1 MFSSGEGIPDG
12 GEEED
17 APTLERVRQL
27 AKSSVPVQRV
37 LSVSLLVDFLA
48 DSGAAA
54 TVPRP
59 VFLALLYDIASLPP
73 PAPAVPPSPDSTS
86 PRRRASSPPS
96 VPTSASSNLSGSS
109 ATLAS
114 GAAPGASGV
123 RTPGELRASSEA
135 VPADQPK
142 TQSPAAPASQASA
155 PAGRSFSFLF
165 SGGSLGS
172 TFAFRFGAD
181 GGSGKKGKNAQL
193 AAENAAAVAAVRKA
207 LCARSGDIAAC
218 LIQADPEQGYAHVHE
233 DLLPLY
239 EQLLQT
245 ADDWPT
251 KTAAAD
257 AILLLATHLRAKER
271 LERVLPIALRL
282 SNCLEQPSLR
292 ILAVGFLHLLFDIS
306 SPVVSTHFILP
317 QLLFL
322 AVEDQEPA
330 VRRCALRHVAVVSS
344 SLDPAVFS
352 SRVLPCFEKLL
363 RGVGRD
369 SRDGGLDP
377 SVRAAA
383 VCSLYDIAKAA
394 RLSVRLRLL
403 PAVEELLRD
412 PSPVVRFAAQQQ
424 LGRFLSSIGA
434 CLDPAY
440 TEQALHREA
449 EARLE
454 RRQKRYEDTE
464 LSLSSADALPG
475 AAAGNAAHA
484 PGSSASLGDAR
495 EDVDRDKGTGDEAE
509 NDGEEEKERE
519 ESKREGFCVGTS
531 PAGERGDPGL
541 DEDEKKLSH
550 EREEKEERQ
559 ETAEREEN
567 EEKAEREENEEKAE
581 REENEE
587 KEERQERQEKA
598 EREENEEKEEREE
611 KEEKEEREREDK
623 LLAQVDLEVTAASV
637 AALIKLFAQLATG
650 DATLLD
656 AREEETAELIRRGS
670 RGESEKKPSFFFGA
684 FASGATQTNATAA
697 EHGESEGRASY
708 SRLSSSSL
716 DQLGAQP
723 STAPSPC
730 SCSSCRRS
738 SLIAL
743 QNSLVLAP
751 SISSPLSSSLT
762 SSLSSS
768 LTSSLSSSLSATLT
782 ASFPS
787 FSPSWLAG
795 SASSFSSSGWGE
807 PVAHSAACCAFAFAA
822 VATAAGPRGWPLL
835 SEAFRNLVRHHC
847 KHVRKSIAASFHL
860 LVAAAL
866 ASPSASPPAPSVPH
880 SSSPLSSSPS
890 SPSSSSSSFPSR
902 PRLVRERAFCVG
914 PGDRGEYLLRGVS
927 EREGEEASVGGER
940 DPSKDGDVDK
950 ERYFLVALESLLLDG
965 DVDIQMA
972 VLGSIAQTIAA
983 FSPPS
988 RLSIIGT
995 VVFTSEWF
1003 WSSRLLLAQQLE
1015 ALFLLHDPQLRAGL
1029 LSLAFTLL
1037 QDSTAIVRKAA
1048 CRCTPAL
1055 LASCCKDLVAAIPP
1069 RPVPRFVHELSRLR
1083 QRSPLPNAECP
1094 SRKVCPDGRE
1104 AHANGVA
1111 GTSREGEKTVAKA
1124 TGDEELDGLRH
1135 LLTRGEQVSV
1145 ICDILETFAES
1156 PRFAI
1161 RQLFIHMADQIIRH
1175 CPRSLFELYFMRA
1188 LAYLSSDRVANVRL
1202 TWAKLLL
1209 PHLRKPNGKLKDN
1222 CLLVCAAKSL
1232 RKTERDREMR
1242 FLLDSCAFAEDED
1255 LRMVDGLELRDFDR
1269 SSVLSGRRG
1278 SSAELG
1284 MGRLTLSRGA
1294 CRSGLSSSD
1303 SSEDEADRLED
1314 RRQEDR
1320 GAEKRGG
1327 VFSPRKTADLDQT
1340 ASAASLVDASAGA
1353 AGKAMSL
1360 ESDRK
1365 AGGFGELR
1373 SSRGN
1378 ASAPSADAE
1387 SREEPTTPET
1397 SAGMATQVEGRD
1409 SRGGELATSAV
1420 PVEKKGRQRAEGETR
1435 TQLWALGL
1443 EDTGDGV
1450 GQPGPFWS
1458 PTRAEGTEDA
1468 SGAGG
1473 PSMDPTATGAGGSNE
1488 KNGTDSHT
1496 DRQGGRDEKG
1506 VSGVCGARRERAGK
1520 ASQAQRGNAS
1530 LDGSLEE
1537 AAEAELTAAVDE
1549 AQELTARDEKARAQG
1564 EVSVVFCPPSQ
1575 RGGSPGRPSFLPF
1588 AAETRE
1594 AGRDSPFRIPSSSL
1608 PQLSLESRKLPRS
1621 SLPASPASSPTWRK
1635 ESGKD
1640 GGRVFVVE
1648 ESTFRDKTEDTLDAI
1663 YGMPRSPQIV
1673 PAGVIGMVEETAVGR
1688 GSYWG
1693 IDSPEELKSAASAD
1707 VSAVEAVEAFWGQ
1720 RSDEENDRDSAG
1732 TEEHET
1738 RDET

>member
-697 EHGESEGRASY
+697 EHGESE
-708 SRLSSSSL
+708 
-716 DQLGAQP
+716 
-723 STAPSPC
+723 
-730 SCSSCRRS
+730 
-738 SLIAL
+738 
-743 QNSLVLAP
+743 
-751 SISSPLSSSLT
+751 
-762 SSLSSS
+762 
-768 LTSSLSSSLSATLT
+768 
-782 ASFPS
+782 
-787 FSPSWLAG
+787 
-795 SASSFSSSGWGE
+795 GWGE